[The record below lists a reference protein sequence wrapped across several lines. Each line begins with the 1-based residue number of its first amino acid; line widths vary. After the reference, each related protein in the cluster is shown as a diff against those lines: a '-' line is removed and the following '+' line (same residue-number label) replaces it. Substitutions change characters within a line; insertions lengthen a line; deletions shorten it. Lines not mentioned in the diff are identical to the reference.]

1 MTDTDSTDP
10 TNGSNSNERHRF
22 KSRIGVA
29 AILALLLVAVDPAL
43 AADSTNAIC
52 STEKLPNAIEGF
64 FELTTAFGFVGVI
77 VVWQG
82 SSLLEMFTLS
92 PEQKKEL
99 RYRKRD
105 AFRSMVV
112 IFALGPVYTIAGP
125 RMGLPLANCIDL
137 VPW

>member
-1 MTDTDSTDP
+1 MTDALQIDEPS
-10 TNGSNSNERHRF
+10 EQ
-22 KSRIGVA
+22 SRTYRLRA
-29 AILALLLVAVDPAL
+29 LATPLLVLLVVASDPAL
-43 AADSTNAIC
+43 AAETASTIC
-52 STEKLPNAIEGF
+52 STEKLPKAIEGF
-64 FELTTAFGFVGVI
+64 FELTTAFGLIGVI

-112 IFALGPVYTIAGP
+112 IFALGPVYSIAGP
-125 RMGLPLANCIDL
+125 KMGLPLAQCIDL